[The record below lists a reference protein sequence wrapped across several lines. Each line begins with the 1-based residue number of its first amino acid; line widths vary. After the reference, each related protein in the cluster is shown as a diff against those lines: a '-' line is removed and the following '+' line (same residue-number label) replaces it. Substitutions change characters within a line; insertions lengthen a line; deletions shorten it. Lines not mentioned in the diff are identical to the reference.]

1 MWAKERADTTLFGGE
16 LYEGVVDAAVG
27 LGAAGIKWGVSSHL
41 GEGSEAKPGQRG
53 NLSGRESLRVQ
64 TLELG
69 VHTLSAGPCG
79 RLLRSGEPCS
89 E

>member
-1 MWAKERADTTLFGGE
+1 M
-16 LYEGVVDAAVG
+16 DAVVG
-27 LGAAGIKWGVSSHL
+27 LGAAGVKWGASSHL
-41 GEGSEAKPGQRG
+41 GEGSEAKPGQRDD
-53 NLSGRESLRVQ
+53 LSGRESLRVQ

-69 VHTLSAGPCG
+69 VRTFSARPCG